1 MQNYGS
7 WVQCMGAGKQ
17 QQNVILNM
25 FFNAQIHQKALIGIL
40 VVEANTYFSYHAV
53 DLWAIHK

>member
-1 MQNYGS
+1 
-7 WVQCMGAGKQ
+7 MGAGKQ

-40 VVEANTYFSYHAV
+40 VVEAKAYFSYHAV
-53 DLWAIHK
+53 DL